1 MSDVD
6 AITILKE
13 NTCTP
18 QPTYISSLKATSIY
32 TLDRNLGGGLP
43 AGSMIYFSA
52 DAHSMAEVFLYQ
64 FTQSRKTYYV
74 ATQRRPKYIMRDIK
88 SYNFDTSQIT
98 FIDVYSQY
106 YLTPQGDMVDNVGNE
121 YVDNQIFE
129 FIELNLQTILDNS
142 IGQDINIIIDTFSFF
157 MELNVN
163 PGQLKKLVNII
174 YETTKEVDAL
184 TFLYAMK
191 DTHDKTKENDLAN
204 SCDVVFDVELEKGAD
219 KIASKL
225 SIPKIRG
232 KVGSPD
238 VVKFKIGEGIMIDT
252 SQDIA

>member
-1 MSDVD
+1 MSNIDI
-6 AITILKE
+6 ANIFGK
-13 NTCTP
+13 
-18 QPTYISSLKATSIY
+18 PTYAPQSTYLPSLKATGID
-32 TLDRNLGGGLP
+32 TLDRNLMGGLP

-64 FTQSRKTYYV
+64 FTQTRKTYYI
-74 ATQRRPKYIMRDIK
+74 TTKRRPKYILRDIE
-88 SYNFDTSQIT
+88 SYNFNTSQIN
-98 FIDVYSQY
+98 FIDVYSHY
-106 YLTPQGDMVDNVGNE
+106 YLTPTGEMVDNVGNE
-121 YVDNQIFE
+121 YVDTQILE
-129 FIELNLQTILDNS
+129 FVEINLQTILDES
-142 IGQDINIIIDTFSFF
+142 IGQDINIIIDTLSFF
-157 MELNVN
+157 MDLNVN
-163 PGQLKKLVNII
+163 PGQIKKLLNLI
-174 YETTKEVDAL
+174 YETTKTIDAL

-191 DTHDKTKENDLAN
+191 DTHDTAKENDLLN
-204 SCDVVFDVELEKGAD
+204 LCDVVFEVDLEKGAD